1 MSFLSPL
8 GMPWYARL
16 FARLPAALSPGGR
29 SSSTASSRLG
39 GLLSRPSASS
49 GTPGKVYIVGAGPG
63 DAELLTVK
71 AVRLLQSA
79 DVVLF
84 DWLVDKS
91 VLALIPRHVKQEF
104 VGKRCGRHSATQNEI
119 CQRLV
124 ALASAGKT
132 IVRLKGGD
140 PAVFARTCEETTALY
155 RANIPFAIVPGITAA
170 SGASAYTGIPLTDR
184 RCAQS
189 VRLMTAHLQ
198 DPDASPDYRAMANN
212 LASETVVM
220 YMGLKR
226 LPIITQQLQAQGVA
240 TGLPVAVIENACCH
254 NQQVIIGT
262 LATIADLVAARTLK
276 GPALLMFGEVVNYR
290 QHVTPALLEAAQPL
304 ATLSL

>member
-1 MSFLSPL
+1 MNYLSPFAA
-8 GMPWYARL
+8 PWFSSLLARL
-16 FARLPAALSPGGR
+16 SVVFSPGELQVHQPR
-29 SSSTASSRLG
+29 F
-39 GLLSRPSASS
+39 
-49 GTPGKVYIVGAGPG
+49 GTRFNRKDAGPKAPGKVYIVGAGPG

-79 DVVLF
+79 DVVMF

-104 VGKRCGRHSATQNEI
+104 VGKRSGRHSTSQVGI

-124 ALASAGKT
+124 ELATAGKT
-132 IVRLKGGD
+132 IVRLKGGA
-140 PAVFARTCEETTALY
+140 PAVFARTCEETTALDL
-155 RANIPFAIVPGITAA
+155 ADIPFAIVPGITAA

-198 DPDASPDYRAMANN
+198 DPDAMPDYQSIANSLTN
-212 LASETVVM
+212 ETVVM

-226 LPIITQQLQAQGVA
+226 LATITQQLQKQGIV
-240 TGLPVAVIENACCH
+240 TNLPVAVIENACCN
-254 NQQVIIGT
+254 NQQVIEGT
-262 LATIADLVAARTLK
+262 LATIADLVTPKTIR
-276 GPALLMFGEVVNYR
+276 GPALLIFGQVVNYR
-290 QHVTPALLEAAQPL
+290 QQVTPALLAP
-304 ATLSL
+304 SLCQQAL